1 MDDKIQLVKSNFN
14 KIKEI
19 RIHVMN
25 CFNALEN
32 KLTKLKNTTNDFIK
46 NNKHDIFF
54 FGLDSFQFQGKLI
67 DYEYTD
73 MKKFYFAL
81 NNRMYCEYYKL
92 FKLILNYTEEV
103 IGTNKNIEMLKKN
116 NIFPVYKDLEPLK
129 QYNFETI
136 EELHKTII
144 ILLNDII
151 EHIISKE
158 HQLQIFQLKQNSGLN
173 INNFV
178 NTFDF
183 DVIMIKQKC
192 LLYLSYLEFF
202 HTIHTKHFKRFA
214 KKMKLMNDYLDE
226 DITFDDS
233 IQHNNED
240 ESVISP
246 SNSSNSSISST
257 IDTTDTN
264 DKTIAYNSNSSP
276 KPSLVITDHKSQFK
290 SLFKTNVN
298 KVINSFKIT
307 KSNSITANTNLDQN
321 MTLTVD
327 DIDVNI
333 AQPNIN
339 DMLDTLT
346 DTCNE
351 VLCKESILVEADYSA
366 TNIAVDEPI
375 DEPININDI
384 VNELGTDIV
393 NELGADKKKRKR
405 NKKKK

>member
-1 MDDKIQLVKSNFN
+1 MDYKIQQIKSNFN
-14 KIKEI
+14 KIKEL

-32 KLTKLKNTTNDFIK
+32 KLTKLKNTTNDFVK
-46 NNKHDIFF
+46 NNKDDIYF

-67 DYEYTD
+67 NYEYTD

-81 NNRMYCEYYKL
+81 NNRIYCEYYKL
-92 FKLILNYTEEV
+92 FKIILNYTEEV
-103 IGTNKNIEMLKKN
+103 VGTNKNIEMLKVN

-144 ILLNDII
+144 ILLNDLN

-158 HQLQIFQLKQNSGLN
+158 LQLQSFQLKQETGLN

-178 NTFDF
+178 NAFDF
-183 DVIMIKQKC
+183 DVTMIRQKC

-202 HTIHTKHFKRFA
+202 HNIHTKHFKRFA

-226 DITFDDS
+226 DITFDES

-240 ESVISP
+240 DSMRSR
-246 SNSSNSSISST
+246 SSNSSISST

-264 DKTIAYNSNSSP
+264 DKTISYNSSSP
-276 KPSLVITDHKSQFK
+276 IIPGNKNPPKSFE
-290 SLFKTNVN
+290 TN
-298 KVINSFKIT
+298 ILKIT
-307 KSNSITANTNLDQN
+307 KPSNNVDQN
-321 MTLTVD
+321 MTLTVQ
-327 DIDVNI
+327 DIDASI
-333 AQPNIN
+333 SQPNIK
-339 DMLDTLT
+339 DMLNTLT

-351 VLCKESILVEADYSA
+351 VLGKNIILVETELDETAADIELDVIRDETA
-366 TNIAVDEPI
+366 DMEIDDMTDVDNVV
-375 DEPININDI
+375 INS
-384 VNELGTDIV
+384 
-393 NELGADKKKRKR
+393 DKKKRKR

>member
-1 MDDKIQLVKSNFN
+1 MDDKIQQVKSDFN

-32 KLTKLKNTTNDFIK
+32 KLTKLQNTTKEFVK

-103 IGTNKNIEMLKKN
+103 IGTNKNIEMLKIN

-136 EELHKTII
+136 EEMHKTII
-144 ILLNDII
+144 ILLNDLN

-158 HQLQIFQLKQNSGLN
+158 CILQSFQLKQDSGFN

-178 NTFDF
+178 NTFDY
-183 DVIMIKQKC
+183 DVIMIKQKY
-192 LLYLSYLEFF
+192 LLYLSYLDFF
-202 HTIHTKHFKRFA
+202 HNIHTKHFKRFA

-226 DITFDDS
+226 DINFDESIPQSNEDDS
-233 IQHNNED
+233 
-240 ESVISP
+240 VR
-246 SNSSNSSISST
+246 SNSSISST
-257 IDTTDTN
+257 IDTTDTT
-264 DKTIAYNSNSSP
+264 DTTISYNSSP
-276 KPSLVITDHKSQFK
+276 SSAITENKSPFK
-290 SLFKTNVN
+290 SLFKENV
-298 KVINSFKIT
+298 KRVINSLKIT
-307 KSNSITANTNLDQN
+307 KPNNTTANTNLDQN
-321 MTLTVD
+321 MTLTVQ

-333 AQPNIN
+333 AQPNIK

-346 DTCNE
+346 NTCNE
-351 VLCKESILVEADYSA
+351 VLCKDFIPVEAELE
-366 TNIAVDEPI
+366 VDEPI
-375 DEPININDI
+375 
-384 VNELGTDIV
+384 NELVI
-393 NELGADKKKRKR
+393 NELVINELVIDKKKRKR

>member
-1 MDDKIQLVKSNFN
+1 MDYKIQQIKSNFN
-14 KIKEI
+14 KIKEL

-32 KLTKLKNTTNDFIK
+32 KLTKLKNTTNDFVK
-46 NNKHDIFF
+46 NNKDDIYF

-67 DYEYTD
+67 NYEYTD

-81 NNRMYCEYYKL
+81 NNRIYCEYYKL
-92 FKLILNYTEEV
+92 FKIILNYTEEV
-103 IGTNKNIEMLKKN
+103 VGTNKNIEMLKVN

-144 ILLNDII
+144 ILLNDLN

-158 HQLQIFQLKQNSGLN
+158 LQLQSFQLKQETGLN

-178 NTFDF
+178 NAFDF
-183 DVIMIKQKC
+183 DVTMIRQKC

-202 HTIHTKHFKRFA
+202 HNIHTKHFKRFA

-240 ESVISP
+240 DSMRSR
-246 SNSSNSSISST
+246 SSNSSISST

-264 DKTIAYNSNSSP
+264 DKTISYNSSSP
-276 KPSLVITDHKSQFK
+276 IIPGNKNPPK
-290 SLFKTNVN
+290 SLETN
-298 KVINSFKIT
+298 ILKIT
-307 KSNSITANTNLDQN
+307 KPSNNVDQN
-321 MTLTVD
+321 MTLTVQ
-327 DIDVNI
+327 DIDANI
-333 AQPNIN
+333 SQPNIK
-339 DMLDTLT
+339 DMLNTLT

-351 VLCKESILVEADYSA
+351 VLGKNIILVETKLDETAADIELDVIRDETA
-366 TNIAVDEPI
+366 DMEIDDMTDVDNVV
-375 DEPININDI
+375 INS
-384 VNELGTDIV
+384 
-393 NELGADKKKRKR
+393 DKKKRKL
-405 NKKKK
+405 N

>member
-1 MDDKIQLVKSNFN
+1 MDDKIQQVKSNFN
-14 KIKEI
+14 KIKEL

-32 KLTKLKNTTNDFIK
+32 KLTKLKNTTNDFVK
-46 NNKHDIFF
+46 NNKDDIYF

-92 FKLILNYTEEV
+92 FKIILNYTEEIV
-103 IGTNKNIEMLKKN
+103 GTNKNIEMLKVN

-144 ILLNDII
+144 ILLNDIN

-158 HQLQIFQLKQNSGLN
+158 HQLQLFQLKQQSGLN

-183 DVIMIKQKC
+183 NVTMIKQKC
-192 LLYLSYLEFF
+192 LLYLSYLDFF
-202 HTIHTKHFKRFA
+202 HNIHTKHFKRFS

-226 DITFDDS
+226 DITFDENI

-240 ESVISP
+240 DSIRSVSSNL
-246 SNSSNSSISST
+246 SNSSNSST
-257 IDTTDTN
+257 NDTTISN
-264 DKTIAYNSNSSP
+264 NSSP
-276 KPSLVITDHKSQFK
+276 IITEKNRSFK
-290 SLFKTNVN
+290 TLFKTNVN
-298 KVINSFKIT
+298 KVINSFKI
-307 KSNSITANTNLDQN
+307 SNPNIATNLNQN
-321 MTLTVD
+321 MTLTVN
-327 DIDVNI
+327 DIDTNVI
-333 AQPNIN
+333 QPNIKE
-339 DMLDTLT
+339 MLDTLT
-346 DTCNE
+346 DTFNE
-351 VLCKESILVEADYSA
+351 VLNKDSILVETEIDCPA
-366 TNIAVDEPI
+366 TNIENNVDIIVDIIDETVDEI
-375 DEPININDI
+375 KI
-384 VNELGTDIV
+384 NEL
-393 NELGADKKKRKR
+393 NPNADKKKRKR

>member
-1 MDDKIQLVKSNFN
+1 MDYKIQQIKSNFN
-14 KIKEI
+14 KIKEL

-32 KLTKLKNTTNDFIK
+32 KLTKLKNTTNDFVK
-46 NNKHDIFF
+46 NNKDDIYF

-81 NNRMYCEYYKL
+81 NNRIYCEYYKL
-92 FKLILNYTEEV
+92 FKIILKYTEEV
-103 IGTNKNIEMLKKN
+103 VGTNKNIEMLKVN
-116 NIFPVYKDLEPLK
+116 NMFPVYKDLEPLK

-144 ILLNDII
+144 ILLNDLN

-158 HQLQIFQLKQNSGLN
+158 LQLQSFQLKQETGLN

-178 NTFDF
+178 NAFDF
-183 DVIMIKQKC
+183 DVTMIRQKC

-202 HTIHTKHFKRFA
+202 HNIHTKHFKRFA

-226 DITFDDS
+226 DITFDES

-240 ESVISP
+240 DSMRSR
-246 SNSSNSSISST
+246 SSNSSISST

-264 DKTIAYNSNSSP
+264 DKTISYNSPSP
-276 KPSLVITDHKSQFK
+276 IIPGNKNPPKSFE
-290 SLFKTNVN
+290 TN
-298 KVINSFKIT
+298 ILKIT
-307 KSNSITANTNLDQN
+307 KPSNNVDQN
-321 MTLTVD
+321 MTLTVQ
-327 DIDVNI
+327 DIDASI
-333 AQPNIN
+333 SQPNIK
-339 DMLDTLT
+339 DMLNTLT

-351 VLCKESILVEADYSA
+351 VLGKNIILVETELDETAADIELDVIRDETA
-366 TNIAVDEPI
+366 DMEIDDMTDVDNVV
-375 DEPININDI
+375 INS
-384 VNELGTDIV
+384 
-393 NELGADKKKRKR
+393 DKKKRKR

>member
-1 MDDKIQLVKSNFN
+1 MDYKIQQIKSNFN
-14 KIKEI
+14 KIKEL

-32 KLTKLKNTTNDFIK
+32 KLTKLKNTTNDFVK
-46 NNKHDIFF
+46 NNKDDIYF

-67 DYEYTD
+67 NYEYTD

-81 NNRMYCEYYKL
+81 NNRIYCEYYKL
-92 FKLILNYTEEV
+92 FKIILNYTEEV
-103 IGTNKNIEMLKKN
+103 VGTNKNIEMLKVN

-144 ILLNDII
+144 ILLNDLN

-158 HQLQIFQLKQNSGLN
+158 LQLQSFQLKQETGLN

-178 NTFDF
+178 NAFDF
-183 DVIMIKQKC
+183 DVTMIRQKC

-202 HTIHTKHFKRFA
+202 HNIHTKHFKRFA

-226 DITFDDS
+226 DITFDES

-240 ESVISP
+240 DSMRSR
-246 SNSSNSSISST
+246 SSNSSISST

-264 DKTIAYNSNSSP
+264 DKTISYNSSSP
-276 KPSLVITDHKSQFK
+276 IIPGNKNPPKSFE
-290 SLFKTNVN
+290 TN
-298 KVINSFKIT
+298 ILKIT
-307 KSNSITANTNLDQN
+307 KPSNNVDQN
-321 MTLTVD
+321 MTLTVQ
-327 DIDVNI
+327 DIDASI
-333 AQPNIN
+333 SQPNIK
-339 DMLDTLT
+339 DMLNTLT

-351 VLCKESILVEADYSA
+351 VLGKKIILVETKLDETAADIELDVIRDETA
-366 TNIAVDEPI
+366 DMEIDDMTDVDNVV
-375 DEPININDI
+375 INS
-384 VNELGTDIV
+384 
-393 NELGADKKKRKR
+393 DKKKRKR

>member
-1 MDDKIQLVKSNFN
+1 MDYKIQQIKSNFN
-14 KIKEI
+14 KIKEL

-32 KLTKLKNTTNDFIK
+32 KLTKLKNTTNDFVK
-46 NNKHDIFF
+46 NNKDDIYF

-67 DYEYTD
+67 NYEYTD

-81 NNRMYCEYYKL
+81 NNRIYCEYYKL
-92 FKLILNYTEEV
+92 FKIILNYTEEV
-103 IGTNKNIEMLKKN
+103 VGTNKNIEMLKVN

-144 ILLNDII
+144 ILLNDLN

-158 HQLQIFQLKQNSGLN
+158 LQLQSFQLKQETGLN

-178 NTFDF
+178 NAFDF
-183 DVIMIKQKC
+183 DVTMIRQKC

-202 HTIHTKHFKRFA
+202 HNIHTKHFKRFA

-226 DITFDDS
+226 DITFDES

-240 ESVISP
+240 DSMRSR
-246 SNSSNSSISST
+246 SSNSSISST

-264 DKTIAYNSNSSP
+264 DKTISYNSSSP
-276 KPSLVITDHKSQFK
+276 IIPGNKNPPK
-290 SLFKTNVN
+290 SLETN
-298 KVINSFKIT
+298 ILKIT
-307 KSNSITANTNLDQN
+307 KPSNNVDQN
-321 MTLTVD
+321 MTLTVQ
-327 DIDVNI
+327 DIDANI
-333 AQPNIN
+333 SQPNIK
-339 DMLDTLT
+339 DMLNTLT

-351 VLCKESILVEADYSA
+351 VLGKNIILVETELDETAADIELDVIRDETA
-366 TNIAVDEPI
+366 DMEIDDMTDVDNVV
-375 DEPININDI
+375 INS
-384 VNELGTDIV
+384 
-393 NELGADKKKRKR
+393 DKKKRKR

>member
-1 MDDKIQLVKSNFN
+1 MDYKIQQIKSNFN
-14 KIKEI
+14 KIKEL

-32 KLTKLKNTTNDFIK
+32 KLTKLKNTTNDFVK
-46 NNKHDIFF
+46 NNKDDIYF

-67 DYEYTD
+67 NYEYTD

-81 NNRMYCEYYKL
+81 NNRIYCEYYKL
-92 FKLILNYTEEV
+92 FKIILNYTEEV
-103 IGTNKNIEMLKKN
+103 VGTNKNIEMLKVN

-144 ILLNDII
+144 ILLNDLN

-158 HQLQIFQLKQNSGLN
+158 LQLQSFQLKQETGLN

-178 NTFDF
+178 NAFDF
-183 DVIMIKQKC
+183 DVTMIRQKC

-202 HTIHTKHFKRFA
+202 HNIHTKHFKRFA

-226 DITFDDS
+226 DITFDES

-240 ESVISP
+240 DSMRSR
-246 SNSSNSSISST
+246 SSNSSISST

-264 DKTIAYNSNSSP
+264 DKTISYNSSSP
-276 KPSLVITDHKSQFK
+276 IIPGNKNPPK
-290 SLFKTNVN
+290 SLETN
-298 KVINSFKIT
+298 ILKIT
-307 KSNSITANTNLDQN
+307 KPSNNVDQN
-321 MTLTVD
+321 MTLTVQ
-327 DIDVNI
+327 DIDASI
-333 AQPNIN
+333 SQPNIK
-339 DMLDTLT
+339 DMLNTLT

-351 VLCKESILVEADYSA
+351 VLGKNIILVETELDETAADIELDVIRDETA
-366 TNIAVDEPI
+366 DMEIDDMTDVDNVV
-375 DEPININDI
+375 INS
-384 VNELGTDIV
+384 
-393 NELGADKKKRKR
+393 DKKKRKR